1 MRLGARRPADALD
14 QPVQIVEPVQGST
27 ELGERP
33 ASGVSGQLVGLERL
47 EMKGPH
53 EAPGSLARRQLVGDL
68 DQRPNAP
75 MQLREQDRLRRVRH
89 EAGEQLVCFGGA
101 TLADG
106 VQECPRRAWNRLG
119 NERSNIVLGY
129 RLATPIQRELVELAT
144 RIDIIESYNPWCDA
158 AANTAAAR
166 LAEELAKV
174 QATGSDSHS
183 AEELGRS
190 WMEIEEYS
198 STEDFL
204 EKLRYARHVVTASSG
219 TGRRA

>member
-1 MRLGARRPADALD
+1 
-14 QPVQIVEPVQGST
+14 
-27 ELGERP
+27 
-33 ASGVSGQLVGLERL
+33 
-47 EMKGPH
+47 MKGPH

-129 RLATPIQRELVELAT
+129 RLATPIQRELVELAD
-144 RIDIIESYNPWCDA
+144 RDHA
-158 AANTAAAR
+158 
-166 LAEELAKV
+166 LAPPVDVALGDHGTDPGGELASRPGFEANRTLSGSILDPSRHRPTLRSLELACFAAGASDELAQGV
-174 QATGSDSHS
+174 QG
-183 AEELGRS
+183 GRG
-190 WMEIEEYS
+190 
-198 STEDFL
+198 
-204 EKLRYARHVVTASSG
+204 LR
-219 TGRRA
+219 